1 MARRKRILEDE
12 DDSDSSVGS
21 ESGGEGIEGDPYHRK
36 RRRKDGKED
45 AIYGVFGD
53 DSDEEVYERRPTKK
67 KKQPTFVSQKES
79 ENLSMDVDA
88 EDELEEDD
96 ADAAESEG
104 EEGEDTRDVS
114 DESEPSRLP
123 SPRVRDEDED
133 DSSFTP
139 AVGGL
144 GSKHSIAGI
153 GATSS
158 PLSKGGIGAGRSTTI
173 QSAFSKGGIG
183 AASSPFAKS
192 TFTETSQDSA
202 STSTYTPP
210 SKDLPSAF
218 GSNRSNSFL
227 RNSGLT
233 PEPPVLTHAEQA
245 HFQNISGSFGARML
259 AKMGW
264 QAGTGLGTT
273 GEGIVTPVE
282 TKMRPG
288 RAGIAFRGFKER
300 TEQSKMEAR
309 RRGEVVSDD
318 EEDVK
323 VKKARKKEKA
333 AKEKRS
339 AVWKNP
345 KKIKTKIEHKTYEE
359 ILADAGENVSSV
371 PGVGQII
378 DATGAVPR
386 EVSSLADISLNTWSP
401 SNDPTRIP
409 EVRHNIR
416 LIADACKT
424 DLDGLARE
432 AKSLDDKKKWV
443 VKEDALAAEED
454 SNPDIV
460 IARLQQVQLVAN
472 EFDAKSK
479 ELAAAYEVSL
489 DPFSPLVYRLLS
501 EYSNEYDKYRLD
513 EIVVAA
519 IAPSVR
525 RMVSQWDPLQDP
537 TFLISTFRSWRH
549 ALRVNSPPEKPQ
561 TQVDV
566 YGTQVTRAPVIEAE
580 KPMTPFESLL
590 WSVWLPRVRTFINN
604 EWSAQSPTS
613 AVKLYEAWSSFLPT
627 FISDNFLDQLI
638 LPKVQKAVAAWSP
651 KLDTVTL
658 QAIVFPWLPHV
669 GLRLE
674 EVIGDAR
681 RKVKSLLRS
690 WTAGDDIPKDLI
702 AWKDVF
708 DSSDWDSI
716 LLKYVVPKLGSTLR
730 NDLRIN
736 PRNQRM
742 EPLQHVL
749 QWAEFIRPNVFSRLL
764 ETEFFPKWLDVLHIW
779 LIQPNVNF
787 EEVARWYSEVW
798 KAAFPEDVQSMPGVS
813 RGFTCGLQLM
823 NKALELGPD
832 APTRLPKPD
841 FLAAAASDA
850 SSRNGTSKTQPRPSA
865 RTQEI
870 TFRSI
875 VEEFAASHNLLFLP
889 TGRAH
894 EKSRMPLF
902 RVSPSA
908 DGKGGLLVYIL
919 DDAVWAATEG
929 VGSATEDYVAIS
941 LDAMVLRAS
950 S

>member
-1 MARRKRILEDE
+1 MARRKRVLEDD

-21 ESGGEGIEGDPYHRK
+21 ESGGEGTEDDPHHRK

-53 DSDEEVYERRPTKK
+53 DSDEEVYQRRPTKK
-67 KKQPTFVSQKES
+67 KKQPTFVSQKEP
-79 ENLSMDVDA
+79 EILSMDVDA
-88 EDELEEDD
+88 GDELEEDD
-96 ADAAESEG
+96 TDAADSEG

-123 SPRVRDEDED
+123 SHRVRDEDED
-133 DSSFTP
+133 EDSPFMP
-139 AVGGL
+139 VGGL
-144 GSKHSIAGI
+144 GSKRSVAGI
-153 GATSS
+153 GSTSS
-158 PLSKGGIGAGRSTTI
+158 PLSKGGIGAGKSTTI

-183 AASSPFAKS
+183 ATSSLFAKS
-192 TFTETSQDSA
+192 TSAETSEASA

-218 GSNRSNSFL
+218 GGNRSTSFL

-233 PEPPVLTHAEQA
+233 PEPPVLSHAEQA

-288 RAGIAFRGFKER
+288 RVGIAFRGFKER

-318 EEDVK
+318 EEDSK
-323 VKKARKKEKA
+323 VKKAKKREKA

-359 ILADAGENVSSV
+359 ILADAGENVSSAS
-371 PGVGQII
+371 GVGQII

-386 EVSSLADISLNTWSP
+386 EVNSLADISLNTWSP

-416 LIADACKT
+416 LITDACKT

-443 VKEDALAAEED
+443 VKEDARLRKRVEEEAEL
-454 SNPDIV
+454 

-472 EFDAKSK
+472 EFDAKSR

-537 TFLISTFRSWRH
+537 TFLISTFRSWRL
-549 ALRVNSPPEKPQ
+549 ALRVSSPPEKPQ

-590 WSVWLPRVRTFINN
+590 WSVWLPRVRAFINN

-651 KLDTVTL
+651 KHDTVTL
-658 QAIVFPWLPHV
+658 QEIVFPWLPYV

-708 DSSDWDSI
+708 DSSVWDSI

-841 FLAAAASDA
+841 FLAAAASHTP
-850 SSRNGTSKTQPRPSA
+850 SRNGTSKTQPRSSA

-929 VGSATEDYVAIS
+929 VGSTTEDYVAIS

-950 S
+950 N